1 MDQPLA
7 LYRRYR
13 PDTFAQVIGQDHVTD
28 PLRAALRH
36 NRVNHAYLFS
46 GPRGCGKT
54 TSARILARTLNCAE
68 GPTDEPCG
76 RCDSCIELATGGPG
90 SVDVIEIDAASHGG
104 VDDARELREQAT
116 FQPMRDRY
124 KIYIIDEAHMVTTQ
138 GFNALLKIV
147 EEPPEHV
154 RFIFATTEPEKV
166 IGTVRSRTHH
176 YPFRLIPPRVLS
188 AYLSELCEREGVTI
202 EPAALPL
209 VVRAGGGSAR
219 DTLSVLDQLIGGA
232 SDDGVTYAL
241 TAALLGFTPD
251 TLLDEVVDALAGQ
264 DAGSVFA
271 AVDKVVE
278 AGQDPRRFTEDLLQ
292 RFRDLVIITAVPDAS
307 ASGLIDVP
315 EDQAERL
322 VAQAARFGSHDL
334 ARYAELVAAGLADL
348 KSTTAPRLLLELLC
362 ARLLLPGVDDGALG
376 LAARL
381 DRMEK
386 RLSITG
392 AVSTGPEAA
401 HPSPSAT
408 PSGPPAPAARPSG
421 PTMAPVQP
429 PSQQVGPPARVTPA
443 PAADGAG
450 PSSEAHPPE
459 APLPG
464 RTPPGDQPAGRATPP
479 SAPPRAAPQEA
490 APQGSAPQDSA
501 PQDSAPQDSGAPDGP
516 QGASAPPAPARPGAE
531 QLPTSAGMGS
541 AFGAGAAQASPA
553 PPATDAAGAG
563 GLTLTDMRRLWPEV
577 VEAVKAKRRVTW
589 IQLSQ
594 HAQVIGLDG
603 RTLTIGFNNAGA
615 RESFVKGGSDVLVQQ
630 VLIDLVGQEW
640 HVDAIN
646 DPAAQP
652 GGAPDVVRR
661 SAVAAPDAR
670 ADTRSAP
677 APDGARAGAPSGA
690 GAPDALAPGADQGA
704 TSEARGG
711 PGARPGG
718 SGRPDSTRP
727 GWTPDPARAPGGAPG
742 ASGDQP
748 PWSDDEP
755 PPPDDDAPPTA
766 SAPPPAPRRGRP
778 RPENFEAAAAE
789 PKVDPATQDAAA
801 DRDDPTLSAQDTAT
815 LLSER
820 LGAQVI
826 EEIPHR

>member
-13 PDTFAQVIGQDHVTD
+13 PDTFAQVIGQDHVTE

-188 AYLSELCEREGVTI
+188 AYLSQLCEREGVSI
-202 EPAALPL
+202 EAAALPL

-232 SDDGVTYAL
+232 GEDGVTYAL

-264 DAGSVFA
+264 DAGSVFH

-307 ASGLIDVP
+307 ASGLIDVG

-362 ARLLLPGVDDGALG
+362 ARLLLPGVDDGTHG

-392 AVSTGPEAA
+392 AVSE
-401 HPSPSAT
+401 
-408 PSGPPAPAARPSG
+408 
-421 PTMAPVQP
+421 
-429 PSQQVGPPARVTPA
+429 
-443 PAADGAG
+443 
-450 PSSEAHPPE
+450 
-459 APLPG
+459 
-464 RTPPGDQPAGRATPP
+464 
-479 SAPPRAAPQEA
+479 
-490 APQGSAPQDSA
+490 
-501 PQDSAPQDSGAPDGP
+501 
-516 QGASAPPAPARPGAE
+516 
-531 QLPTSAGMGS
+531 
-541 AFGAGAAQASPA
+541 
-553 PPATDAAGAG
+553 
-563 GLTLTDMRRLWPEV
+563 
-577 VEAVKAKRRVTW
+577 
-589 IQLSQ
+589 
-594 HAQVIGLDG
+594 
-603 RTLTIGFNNAGA
+603 
-615 RESFVKGGSDVLVQQ
+615 
-630 VLIDLVGQEW
+630 
-640 HVDAIN
+640 
-646 DPAAQP
+646 P
-652 GGAPDVVRR
+652 GGAPAAAPAPTVPTAPTAPAAPVAPPDLAPEPPAVAARSRRGRRACYHDARR
-661 SAVAAPDAR
+661 SAHPRTPASPPTRRPPRTRQQQGRHLPRRAAP
-670 ADTRSAP
+670 
-677 APDGARAGAPSGA
+677 
-690 GAPDALAPGADQGA
+690 
-704 TSEARGG
+704 
-711 PGARPGG
+711 
-718 SGRPDSTRP
+718 
-727 GWTPDPARAPGGAPG
+727 RAPEG
-742 ASGDQP
+742 
-748 PWSDDEP
+748 
-755 PPPDDDAPPTA
+755 
-766 SAPPPAPRRGRP
+766 
-778 RPENFEAAAAE
+778 
-789 PKVDPATQDAAA
+789 
-801 DRDDPTLSAQDTAT
+801 
-815 LLSER
+815 
-820 LGAQVI
+820 
-826 EEIPHR
+826 